1 MRMCRQSRLV
11 AALWLAV
18 AGAFMPTSRSHAQP
32 MPEPAQ
38 PETSPPAAS
47 TAGPAGAPA
56 LQPAVALEE
65 AETPGLFDAALGIPG
80 EGPLSAVVP
89 SVLDDA
95 ILALA
100 RFGTRSFCEVSAP
113 ARELAEGFPIDE
125 RVSRRIEA
133 EAGALRRWP
142 SSERV

>member
-1 MRMCRQSRLV
+1 M

-65 AETPGLFDAALGIPG
+65 GETFYPVVRGRRGAVAAGSPFTAQAGFRILLAGGNAVDAGVAMLLA
-80 EGPLSAVVP
+80 GPV
-89 SVLDDA
+89 
-95 ILALA
+95 
-100 RFGTRSFCEVSAP
+100 T
-113 ARELAEGFPIDE
+113 
-125 RVSRRIEA
+125 
-133 EAGALRRWP
+133 
-142 SSERV
+142 

>member
-38 PETSPPAAS
+38 PEPSPPAAS

-65 AETPGLFDAALGIPG
+65 GETFYPVVRGRRGAVAAGSPFTAQAG
-80 EGPLSAVVP
+80 
-89 SVLDDA
+89 
-95 ILALA
+95 
-100 RFGTRSFCEVSAP
+100 FGSHVA
-113 ARELAEGFPIDE
+113 GG
-125 RVSRRIEA
+125 
-133 EAGALRRWP
+133 AGASAGAGRAT
-142 SSERV
+142 